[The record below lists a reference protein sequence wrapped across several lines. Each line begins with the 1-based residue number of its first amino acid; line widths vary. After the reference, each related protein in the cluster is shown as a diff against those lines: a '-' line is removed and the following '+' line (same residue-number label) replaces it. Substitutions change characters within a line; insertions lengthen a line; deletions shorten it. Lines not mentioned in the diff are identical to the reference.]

1 VGNFPE
7 TQVPALKEKL
17 TLAILKEMEKRGLS
31 QGEVARMIGLD
42 RRNVNKTLRGTERGI
57 SIDQLVRIA
66 NGIGLKIDLK
76 ILRKLNDDKN

>member
-1 VGNFPE
+1 MGDFPE

-66 NGIGLKIDLK
+66 NGIGLNVDVIVKRVKD
-76 ILRKLNDDKN
+76 

>member
-1 VGNFPE
+1 MGDYPE
-7 TQVPALKEKL
+7 TQVPKIKEKL
-17 TLAILKEMEKRGLS
+17 TEAILKEMARKGLS

-66 NGIGLKIDLK
+66 NGIGLNVNVHIKK
-76 ILRKLNDDKN
+76 RGDD

>member
-1 VGNFPE
+1 MTNVQGPE
-7 TQVPALKEKL
+7 IKEKL
-17 TLAILKEMEKRGLS
+17 TEAILKEMARKGLS

-66 NGIGLKIDLK
+66 NGIGLNVDIVVKRTKD
-76 ILRKLNDDKN
+76 